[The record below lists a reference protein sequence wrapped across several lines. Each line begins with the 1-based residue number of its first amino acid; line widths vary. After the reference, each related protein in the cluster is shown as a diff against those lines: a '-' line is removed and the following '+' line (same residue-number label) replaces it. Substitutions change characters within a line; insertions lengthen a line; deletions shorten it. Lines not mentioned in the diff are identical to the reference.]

1 MSDINGVVDRSEIV
15 NIVAERLNTS
25 PKKVDEVIE
34 VFIAVKN
41 ELIVETGHVRVHEE
55 GTYTLLEVP
64 GDSGVTPT
72 GREWRY
78 NDGDRVKVEFK
89 PAQRL
94 KELVENKMGK
104 ILID

>member
-1 MSDINGVVDRSEIV
+1 MSNIIGVVDRSEIV
-15 NIVAERLNTS
+15 NIAAERLNMN
-25 PKKVDEVIE
+25 PDELNEIFDVI
-34 VFIAVKN
+34 IQVKN
-41 ELIVETGHVRVHEE
+41 ELIVERGHVRIHEE

-72 GREWRY
+72 GRAWAY
-78 NDGDRVKVEFK
+78 NDGDRVRIEFN

-94 KELVENKMGK
+94 KDLVENKMSK

>member
-1 MSDINGVVDRSEIV
+1 MSDITGVVDRSEIV
-15 NIVAERLNTS
+15 NIVAERLNTT
-25 PKKVDEVIE
+25 PEKVDEVIE
-34 VFIAVKN
+34 VWIQVKN
-41 ELIVETGHVRVHEE
+41 ELIIDRGHVRVHEE

-78 NDGDRVKVEFK
+78 NDGDRVKVEFN

-94 KELVENKMGK
+94 KDLVENKMSK

>member
-1 MSDINGVVDRSEIV
+1 MSNIVGVVDRSEIV
-15 NIVAERLNTS
+15 QIAAERLNMN
-25 PKKVDEVIE
+25 PDELNGIYDVI
-34 VFIAVKN
+34 IQVKN
-41 ELIVETGHVRVHEE
+41 ELIVERGHVRVHEE

-78 NDGDRVKVEFK
+78 NDGDRVRIEFN
-89 PAQRL
+89 PAERL
-94 KELVENKMGK
+94 KQIVENKMGK